1 MVNISDIVLEL
12 DQAMRWPEARRWLM
26 TNYGSNAYIPL
37 MARYTDANLEPCP
50 PEFEERWA
58 LITFSIE
65 QEDGAQHTYFY
76 LEFQDPDDELVFR
89 LKWL

>member
-1 MVNISDIVLEL
+1 MIDISDLVLKL
-12 DQAMRWPEARRWLM
+12 DSAMRWPAARRWLM
-26 TNYGSNAYIPL
+26 ENYGSNAYIPL

-76 LEFQDPDDELVFR
+76 LDFQDPDDELVFV